1 MSLEVIECHRVSSGV
16 TGVIGCHQVSS
27 AVTRCHR
34 VSSSVIRHQGVSMG
48 VMERHQSSLVVTRR
62 QWASWGVYRRVGV
75 STGVTRCHQLSSEV
89 IGYHRRFHRVPSGC
103 WAPYYLLLMPN
114 YFHSSAIFKR
124 FRPQC
129 SVCSPPSF
137 HVQGQPSQC
146 PRVDLNKK
154 SFLRPKTA
162 TA

>member
-1 MSLEVIECHRVSSGV
+1 MSSGV
-16 TGVIGCHQVSS
+16 TSVIGCHQVSS

-103 WAPYYLLLMPN
+103 WAPYYLLLMQKL
-114 YFHSSAIFKR
+114 FSFKCD
-124 FRPQC
+124 FRK
-129 SVCSPPSF
+129 
-137 HVQGQPSQC
+137 VQTPMFSLLSTKFSRSGSTLAFSLELY
-146 PRVDLNKK
+146 RAYHL
-154 SFLRPKTA
+154 A
-162 TA
+162 